1 MKLPIFENKVNYV
14 EIFVINKASDH
25 LDTNLSDEAFYKI
38 LENIKK
44 KRYKCFKKTN
54 VKTYNSKME
63 FVKEDGNENVFEM
76 NIVDHTK
83 FSKNK
88 RDFIC
93 LKYRKIKKASYTF
106 PSNEKIYDMISNV
119 RYTFK
124 LNNLAYLNFQ
134 VSEDYEGN
142 ITKEVFI
149 NVNQARS
156 CDESILLDIINEAI
170 AAF

>member
-1 MKLPIFENKVNYV
+1 MELPIFENKVNYI
-14 EIFVINKASDH
+14 EIYVYKNKSSVI
-25 LDTNLSDEAFYKI
+25 DTNLSDDLFYKI
-38 LENIKK
+38 LENVKK

-54 VKTYNSKME
+54 IKTYNSKME

-76 NIVDHTK
+76 NIVKHKK
-83 FSKNK
+83 FARNK
-88 RDFIC
+88 LDFIC

-106 PSNEKIYDMISNV
+106 PSNEKIYDMISNI

-134 VSEDYEGN
+134 VAEDYEGN

-149 NVNQARS
+149 NVNQARA
-156 CDESILLDIINEAI
+156 CDDSMLLDIINEAI
-170 AAF
+170 GSF